1 MKILNSIIIFIVA
14 ILLSIFLF
22 PIGFFYA
29 LFYGFI
35 YLRKTSFVAFW
46 SNLFYSLA
54 LGIDKIGNVVCGA
67 LFNATLIKGKSTYKF
82 GNIND
87 TVSYVLARNL
97 QVTIIRFPFNSKS
110 SDQLTWAGWWL
121 VCILEL
127 IDPDHMA
134 KTRKRRY

>member
-1 MKILNSIIIFIVA
+1 MKILNSIILFIVA
-14 ILLSIFLF
+14 VVLAAALF
-22 PIGFFYA
+22 PIGFIYA
-29 LFYGFI
+29 LIHAIGQ
-35 YLRKTSFVAFW
+35 LRYNAFSAFL
-46 SNLFYSLA
+46 SNFLYSLA
-54 LGIDKIGNVVCGA
+54 LGIDKIGNVACGA

-97 QVTIIRFPFNSKS
+97 QVTIITFPFNNKQTK
-110 SDQLTWAGWWL
+110 QLTWAGWWL

-134 KTRKRRY
+134 KTRKRKY